1 MISAHAMLE
10 LVIEHTRGPLSGRST
25 RFPADKLRVTVGRDL
40 RCDIAYPE
48 TTLEVGI
55 EHLDLLR
62 DAGHY
67 EVRVNSADLVL
78 VNGQRASDGWELA
91 EGDELVLGNE
101 RGPALRVRYENRRE
115 AGRPGAGGAR
125 MADDARRLHGLHR
138 RQQLLVGAL
147 IGLGALA
154 GWGFVRAWNAEH
166 ELRTQVEAAQ
176 SAADFAAS
184 SNPESASFA
193 GAIAGAMPSVY
204 LVLSKK
210 DEVGE
215 APLGTAW
222 VVAPGALA
230 TNAHVAEVFD
240 ELAGSDD
247 AERRLVVRSA
257 REPHAEFEIIAVE
270 LHPAYRP
277 FAEVWEEYAPTL
289 IDDRGQAR
297 QMDLIPGYDVALM
310 RVAADADLGPALPR
324 AAETVLTAL
333 GPGDPIAYVGFPTEN
348 LVDWDYTRPNP
359 TSQVANVVALATFT
373 RTKPIGEPG
382 YLLEHSLPVT
392 GGASGSPIFDARG
405 RVVAILSAQNAVDVP
420 FAGRAPSAAL
430 VNYAQRVDV
439 LDALL
444 DGSAVPLDALRASW
458 KRDLARYSSRE
469 KATARIVRGNLAQW
483 LGEYG
488 GSDPSKLI
496 ATSDAIGADDRT
508 EDVPGKR
515 YTVDGKPGHYL
526 AVAVSQ
532 AGRDIDATVLAF
544 QGGDT
549 VEIGK
554 DDRTDHYPMVAFD
567 LEQSRPL
574 AIDVFDASFEPT
586 PRRPTSG
593 YDLTLYYV
601 PPATGD

>member
-1 MISAHAMLE
+1 MLE

-25 RFPADKLRVTVGRDL
+25 RFPADKLRITVGRDP
-40 RCDIAYPE
+40 RCDIAYPDAA
-48 TTLEVGI
+48 TEVGV

-67 EVRVNSADLVL
+67 EVRVNSTDLVL

-91 EGDELVLGNE
+91 EGDELVLGAE
-101 RGPALRVRYENRRE
+101 RGPALRVRYENRSARGLAG
-115 AGRPGAGGAR
+115 AGRAR
-125 MADDARRLHGLHR
+125 LADDARRLQGLHR
-138 RQQLLVGAL
+138 RQQLLVATLVG
-147 IGLGALA
+147 IGALA
-154 GWGFVRAWNAEH
+154 GWGFIRAWNAEA
-166 ELRTQVEAAQ
+166 ELRRQVARAQ
-176 SAADFAAS
+176 SAADSAVSA
-184 SNPESASFA
+184 NPASASFA
-193 GAIAGAMPSVY
+193 SAIAGAVPSVY

-210 DEVGE
+210 EDVGE
-215 APLGTAW
+215 TPLGTAW

-240 ELAGSDD
+240 ELAGDEE
-247 AERRLVVRSA
+247 ERRLVVRAA
-257 REPHAEFEIIAVE
+257 REPHDEYEVVAVE

-277 FAEVWEEYAPTL
+277 FEEVWEDYAPTL
-289 IDDRGQAR
+289 IDDRGQAK

-310 RVAADADLGPALPR
+310 RVADGVDLGPALPR
-324 AAETVLTAL
+324 ADPQVLAAL

-373 RTKPIGEPG
+373 RTKPVGEPG

-444 DGSAVPLDALRASW
+444 DGSEVALDELRASW
-458 KRDLARYSSRE
+458 RRDLARYSSRE
-469 KATARIVRGNLAQW
+469 KVTARIVRGNIKQW
-483 LGEYG
+483 VGEFG
-488 GSDPSKLI
+488 GGEPGKLI
-496 ATSDAIGADDRT
+496 ATSDAIGAQDRT
-508 EDVPGKR
+508 EDLPGKR
-515 YTVDGKPGHYL
+515 YSVEAQPGHYL

-532 AGRDIDATVLAF
+532 LGRDIDASVLAF
-544 QGGDT
+544 EGGT
-549 VEIGK
+549 AVEIGK

-567 LEQSRPL
+567 LAEARRL

-586 PRRPTSG
+586 SKRPTSG
-593 YDLTLYYV
+593 YDLTLYFV
-601 PPATGD
+601 PPATRD

>member
-1 MISAHAMLE
+1 MLE

-25 RFPADKLRVTVGRDL
+25 RFPADKLRITVGRDP

-48 TTLEVGI
+48 AATAVGT

-91 EGDELVLGNE
+91 EGDELVLGSE
-101 RGPALRVRYENRRE
+101 RGPALRVHYENRAERGL
-115 AGRPGAGGAR
+115 AGAAPPRL
-125 MADDARRLHGLHR
+125 ADDARRMQSLHR

-147 IGLGALA
+147 LGIGALA
-154 GWGFVRAWNAEH
+154 GWGFVRAWHAEA
-166 ELRTQVEAAQ
+166 ELRRQVVQAQ
-176 SAADFAAS
+176 SSADSAATA
-184 SNPESASFA
+184 NPASASFA
-193 GAIAGAMPSVY
+193 GAIAGAVPSVY

-210 DEVGE
+210 EDVGE
-215 APLGTAW
+215 TPLGTAW

-230 TNAHVAEVFD
+230 TNAHVAELFE
-240 ELAGSDD
+240 ELAAGDD

-257 REPHAEFEIIAVE
+257 RDPHDEFDVVAVE

-277 FAEVWEEYAPTL
+277 FGEVWEDYAPTL
-289 IDDRGQAR
+289 IDDRGQLK

-310 RVAADADLGPALPR
+310 RVDDGVDLGPALPR
-324 AAETVLTAL
+324 AEPAVLDAL

-359 TSQVANVVALATFT
+359 TSQVANGVALATFT
-373 RTKPIGEPG
+373 RTKPVGEPG

-444 DGSAVPLDALRASW
+444 DGSAVPLEQLRANW
-458 KRDLARYSSRE
+458 KRDLARYSSRS
-469 KATARIVRGNLAQW
+469 KVTARIVRGNVSQW
-483 LGEYG
+483 QGEYG
-488 GSDPSKLI
+488 SGDPSRLI
-496 ATSDAIGADDRT
+496 ATRDAIGAEDRT
-508 EDVPGKR
+508 EDMPGKR
-515 YTVDGKPGHYL
+515 YTVAGEPGHYL
-526 AVAVSQ
+526 AVAVSE
-532 AGRDIDATVLAF
+532 AGRDIDASVLAF
-544 QGGDT
+544 DGADAI
-549 VEIGK
+549 EIGK

-567 LEQSRPL
+567 LEQSRTL
-574 AIDVFDASFEPT
+574 AIDVFDAGFEPT
-586 PRRPTSG
+586 PRRPTSE
-593 YDLTLYYV
+593 YDLTLYYM
-601 PPATGD
+601 PPATKE